1 MTKDLNKDII
11 SFFPS
16 YCYDNDNLLDFLNK
30 TSNIICNW
38 FSETG
43 ELSPIPIKV
52 DTVKGIPNDF
62 GCNSEELLSEI
73 QKLIYSSY
81 NPSHPGSLAHLDP
94 PPLTFSI
101 IGDLIA
107 SSLNNNLLADE
118 LSPSISL
125 LENEICKWL
134 ADQLNLGNKSGGI
147 AASGGTLNNLNAL
160 VTARFYAGLQHDPEA
175 SFIVSKDAHVSFNK
189 CARILGLKSDNLIFV
204 DTDSN
209 GGMSIQSL
217 VSSLER
223 AKSQNKKIFAVV
235 ATLGTTIKGAIDPIK
250 EISRISMNEKIWLH
264 IDGSIGGIYTFLKED
279 LVDRSSVKYANSI
292 TINPQK
298 ILGITKTSSI
308 LLVSDISSLKNTF
321 QTGLPYIDSSD
332 EIVNR
337 GELGVQGSRPA
348 EIIKLWLG
356 LRFLGLNGISKILR
370 ASLQKRELLQ
380 SLLDKNK
387 FDIYGGPLHII
398 CFHPKAM
405 NIEDSDEWTLNT
417 KKFLMKKNYMVSRPF
432 YNDRFLLRIVLGNYN
447 TNDSHLRDLAK
458 LINSQ

>member
-1 MTKDLNKDII
+1 MTKDLNKDNI

-38 FSETG
+38 FSDTG
-43 ELSPIPIKV
+43 ELRPLPITV
-52 DTVKGIPNDF
+52 DAVKAIPNDF

-107 SSLNNNLLADE
+107 SSLNNNLLAEE

-125 LENEICKWL
+125 LEGEICKWF
-134 ADQLNLGNKSGGI
+134 AGQLNLGNKSGGV

-160 VTARFYAGLQHDPEA
+160 VTARFYAGLQHDPDA
-175 SFIVSKDAHVSFNK
+175 SFIISKDAHVSFFK
-189 CARILGLKSDNLIFV
+189 CSRILGLKSDNLIFV
-204 DTDSN
+204 DTDTN
-209 GGMSIQSL
+209 GRMLTKSL
-217 VSSLER
+217 VSSLEK
-223 AKSQNKKIFAVV
+223 AKREKKNIFAVV
-235 ATLGTTIKGAIDPIK
+235 ATLGTTIKGAIDPIR
-250 EISRISMNEKIWLH
+250 EISRITKNEKIWLH
-264 IDGSIGGIYTFLKED
+264 VDGSIGGIYTLLKED
-279 LVDRSSVKYANSI
+279 LVDRSSIKYANSI

-308 LLVSDISSLKNTF
+308 LLVSDISSLKDTF

-332 EIVNR
+332 EVVNR

-370 ASLQKRELLQ
+370 ASLQKRVLLQ

-387 FDIYGGPLHII
+387 FDIYAGPLHII
-398 CFHPKAM
+398 CFHPKGM
-405 NIEDSDEWTLNT
+405 NIEDSNEWTSNT
-417 KKFLMKKNYMVSRPF
+417 KKFLMKNNYMVSRPF

-447 TNDSHLRDLAK
+447 TNDSHILHLAQ

>member
-16 YCYDNDNLLDFLNK
+16 FCYDNDNLLDFLNK

-38 FSETG
+38 FSDTG
-43 ELSPIPIKV
+43 ELSPLPITV
-52 DTVKGIPNDF
+52 DTVKAIPNDF

-107 SSLNNNLLADE
+107 SSLNNNLLAEE

-134 ADQLNLGNKSGGI
+134 ADQLNLGDRSGGI
-147 AASGGTLNNLNAL
+147 AASGGTLSNLNAL
-160 VTARFYAGLQHDPEA
+160 VTARFYSGLQHDPQA
-175 SFIVSKDAHVSFNK
+175 SVIVSKDAHVSFHK

-204 DTDSN
+204 DTNSN
-209 GGMSIQSL
+209 GGMSIKSL

-223 AKSQNKKIFAVV
+223 AKSENKKIFAVV
-235 ATLGTTIKGAIDPIK
+235 ATLGTTIKGAIDPVK
-250 EISRISMNEKIWLH
+250 EISRITMNEKIWLH

-321 QTGLPYIDSSD
+321 QTGLPYIDSND
-332 EIVNR
+332 DVLNR

-356 LRFLGLNGISKILR
+356 FRFLGLNGISKILK
-370 ASLQKRELLQ
+370 ASLQKRVLLQ

-398 CFHPKAM
+398 CFHPKGM
-405 NIEDSDEWTLNT
+405 NIEDSNEWTANT

-447 TNDSHLRDLAK
+447 TNDSHLRHLAQ